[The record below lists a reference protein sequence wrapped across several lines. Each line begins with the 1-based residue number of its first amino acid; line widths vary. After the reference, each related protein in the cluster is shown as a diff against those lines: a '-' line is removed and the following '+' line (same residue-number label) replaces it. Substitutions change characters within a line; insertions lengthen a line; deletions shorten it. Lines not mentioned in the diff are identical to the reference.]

1 MLNIK
6 ISFQKI
12 DVSKLKFLFS
22 IKLSSRTF
30 VIFKRQQLHWK
41 NNKEIST
48 LLALRVASL
57 SLFQTTILRGS
68 FMDNTFFHSPR
79 ELRKHRANQY
89 SAQSPNYHLGEPID
103 KPDKLC
109 ITTIPPPLSSTKLA
123 VLEHIQA
130 MSSQP

>member
-12 DVSKLKFLFS
+12 DITKLKFFFS

-41 NNKEIST
+41 NNKKIST
-48 LLALRVASL
+48 LLALCVASL

-79 ELRKHRANQY
+79 ELRKHRAN
-89 SAQSPNYHLGEPID
+89 
-103 KPDKLC
+103 
-109 ITTIPPPLSSTKLA
+109 
-123 VLEHIQA
+123 
-130 MSSQP
+130 